1 LSQIQVNIVSAEGLI
16 YSGPVMMLFVP
27 ASTGEMGIAPRHAP
41 LLTKLAPGEVRAQQP
56 DGSILSFYVS
66 GGILE
71 IQPNLV
77 SVLAD
82 SALRAHEL
90 DEAAAKEARDAAREA
105 LKGASQSI
113 DLVKAEASLIE
124 AEARYKAAQKF
135 KGK

>member
-1 LSQIQVNIVSAEGLI
+1 MSQIQVNIVSAEGLI

-135 KGK
+135 MGK

>member
-1 LSQIQVNIVSAEGLI
+1 MSQIQVNIVSAEGLI

-113 DLVKAEASLIE
+113 DLVKAGASLIE